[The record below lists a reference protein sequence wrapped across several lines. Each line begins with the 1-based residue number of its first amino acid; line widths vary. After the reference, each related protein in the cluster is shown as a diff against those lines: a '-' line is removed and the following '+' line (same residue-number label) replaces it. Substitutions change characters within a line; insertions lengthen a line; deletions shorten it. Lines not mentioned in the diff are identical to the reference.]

1 MAEAWVKPGSR
12 LAISLEHGTVPTV
25 VAGTP
30 QSQDMG
36 RRLQDFEFMTGQP
49 RRAAAPYP
57 LEQWM
62 DGSIWEIVRG
72 EDFEGSPRHMQARLH
87 HYASH
92 RGYRVQTRCVY
103 EPGRESV
110 VFRYS
115 GREQE
120 THQ

>member
-1 MAEAWVKPGSR
+1 MA
-12 LAISLEHGTVPTV
+12 
-25 VAGTP
+25 
-30 QSQDMG
+30 
-36 RRLQDFEFMTGQP
+36 GQP
-49 RRAAAPYP
+49 RRVAPYP
-57 LEQWM
+57 LELWM

-72 EDFEGSPRHMQARLH
+72 EDFEGTPRHMQARLH

-115 GREQE
+115 RRE
-120 THQ
+120 